1 MIAFDR
7 STMPVG
13 KNAYCAF
20 AGRRDGK
27 DFVMSHSDIM
37 EKYGSCMKM
46 IERIPDALS
55 GAMGNQMYVA
65 VFKTQKEMDEF
76 YEDILKCN
84 S

>member
-13 KNAYCAF
+13 THAYCAF

-27 DFVMSHSDIM
+27 DFALSHADIA
-37 EKYGSCMKM
+37 EKYKGNMKM
-46 IERIPDALS
+46 MERIPDVLS

-65 VFKTQKEMDEF
+65 VFNSRKEMDEF
-76 YEDILKCN
+76 YNDILKCN
-84 S
+84 E